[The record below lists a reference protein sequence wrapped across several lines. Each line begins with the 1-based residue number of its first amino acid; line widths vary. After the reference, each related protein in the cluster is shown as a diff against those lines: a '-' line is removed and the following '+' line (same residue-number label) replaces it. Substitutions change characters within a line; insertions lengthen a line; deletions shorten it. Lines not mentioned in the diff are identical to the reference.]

1 MKFEIEKF
9 NACKESIV
17 FRKNYPDFKTAW
29 ENCPRGDWM
38 LWIAK
43 KLNVDLLKLTTA
55 KALCANTVRNLM
67 RDERS
72 TKAID
77 VAILFGQGKA
87 SREELDAAA
96 AAADDADADAA
107 YTAYTA
113 ADAAAA
119 AAAAAAA
126 DAYTAAAYTAYTAA
140 AAYAYADAY
149 TADAYADADAAYTAY
164 TADAAAAA
172 AYAAADAD
180 AKRKNQQETADICR
194 RILTEDVLAAINNL

>member
-96 AAADDADADAA
+96 ADAYTAAYAAADAA
-107 YTAYTA
+107 AYADA

-119 AAAAAAA
+119 
-126 DAYTAAAYTAYTAA
+126 YTA
-140 AAYAYADAY
+140 
-149 TADAYADADAAYTAY
+149 
-164 TADAAAAA
+164 
-172 AYAAADAD
+172 AD

>member
-96 AAADDADADAA
+96 ADADDADADAA
-107 YTAYTA
+107 DAYTA
-113 ADAAAA
+113 ADAYAAVAAA
-119 AAAAAAA
+119 YA
-126 DAYTAAAYTAYTAA
+126 AAAYTAYTAA
-140 AAYAYADAY
+140 AYAAYA
-149 TADAYADADAAYTAY
+149 AYAAAY
-164 TADAAAAA
+164 AAAASADAA
-172 AYAAADAD
+172 AYAAADAAAD
-180 AKRKNQQETADICR
+180 AADADAKNQQETADICR

>member
-96 AAADDADADAA
+96 AD
-107 YTAYTA
+107 
-113 ADAAAA
+113 
-119 AAAAAAA
+119 AAAA
-126 DAYTAAAYTAYTAA
+126 DAEAAYATAA
-140 AAYAYADAY
+140 AA
-149 TADAYADADAAYTAY
+149 DAATY
-164 TADAAAAA
+164 A
-172 AYAAADAD
+172 AYAAAD

>member
-96 AAADDADADAA
+96 A
-107 YTAYTA
+107 Y
-113 ADAAAA
+113 
-119 AAAAAAA
+119 AAAAA
-126 DAYTAAAYTAYTAA
+126 D
-140 AAYAYADAY
+140 D
-149 TADAYADADAAYTAY
+149 
-164 TADAAAAA
+164 DAAAAA
-172 AYAAADAD
+172 AYAADAAAYAAAAYAAAAYTAAAAADAAYTAADAYAAD

>member
-87 SREELDAAA
+87 SREELDAAYAAAYAAAYTAA
-96 AAADDADADAA
+96 AAADAAAD
-107 YTAYTA
+107 A

-119 AAAAAAA
+119 AADAADAAAADAAADAADAAAADAAAADADADAAAADAAAA
-126 DAYTAAAYTAYTAA
+126 DAY
-140 AAYAYADAY
+140 
-149 TADAYADADAAYTAY
+149 
-164 TADAAAAA
+164 
-172 AYAAADAD
+172 
-180 AKRKNQQETADICR
+180 KEK
-194 RILTEDVLAAINNL
+194 VLQVMIDFVNEN

>member
-96 AAADDADADAA
+96 ADADDAEAADAYADA
-107 YTAYTA
+107 YTAA
-113 ADAAAA
+113 DADAAAA
-119 AAAAAAA
+119 AADAAA
-126 DAYTAAAYTAYTAA
+126 DA
-140 AAYAYADAY
+140 AYAD
-149 TADAYADADAAYTAY
+149 
-164 TADAAAAA
+164 A
-172 AYAAADAD
+172 AYAAADAAD

>member
-87 SREELDAAA
+87 SREELDAAY
-96 AAADDADADAA
+96 AA
-107 YTAYTA
+107 YTAAA

-119 AAAAAAA
+119 
-126 DAYTAAAYTAYTAA
+126 Y
-140 AAYAYADAY
+140 
-149 TADAYADADAAYTAY
+149 
-164 TADAAAAA
+164 
-172 AYAAADAD
+172 

>member
-96 AAADDADADAA
+96 AAA
-107 YTAYTA
+107 YTAYTDAAAYAAAAAA

-119 AAAAAAA
+119 AA
-126 DAYTAAAYTAYTAA
+126 DA
-140 AAYAYADAY
+140 
-149 TADAYADADAAYTAY
+149 
-164 TADAAAAA
+164 
-172 AYAAADAD
+172 AD